1 MEIDNIKEYRG
12 FSYTK
17 EFKKGLMK
25 SCGIKVK
32 ILIDNYL
39 DENISKI
46 SFISDTEITNFE
58 FIKES
63 DINIKISVTRT
74 KIN

>member
-17 EFKKGLMK
+17 EFKQYLMK
-25 SCGIKVK
+25 FYGIKVK
-32 ILIDNYL
+32 NLIDNYL
-39 DENISKI
+39 DKNISKI
-46 SFISDTEITNFE
+46 SFKSDKEMSNLE

-63 DINIKISVTRT
+63 DSTRILLT
-74 KIN
+74 KSKIN

>member
-1 MEIDNIKEYRG
+1 MYNDNIKEYRG

-17 EFKKGLMK
+17 EFKKDLMK
-25 SCGIKVK
+25 FWGIKVK

-39 DENISKI
+39 DKNVSKI
-46 SFISDTEITNFE
+46 SFNSDKEISNLE

-63 DINIKISVTRT
+63 NNTRITMAKT